1 VRHNAPLTESCSQP
15 AEPCPSFGRVY
26 EATGVQSAP
35 GMRKGRPRAA
45 RRPSASRAPQFGI
58 KCAVE
63 PPSGGLPGAARP
75 RRNRRG
81 GAQRQAL
88 TDTPQVTPQV
98 CRKDLVLDSRRSF
111 HLYGATSMGYT
122 PPYTLT
128 PSIVRLLADAAEAIG
143 RLMGEQERIAPR
155 LRKENRIRTIQAT
168 LQIEQNTFS
177 VEQVTAILEGKR
189 VKGTQREIL
198 EVKNAS
204 YAYEKLP
211 SWNPASRKDFLDA
224 HRVLMEGLVERPG
237 RFRSGGVGVIQGT
250 RVVHMAPPAMR
261 VPALVDDLL
270 DWSGKTKEH
279 PLVASCVLH
288 YELEFIHPFA
298 DGNGRLGRLWQ
309 TLALSK
315 WKSVFADLPLESVV
329 RDHQESYYASLGA
342 SDKAADCSPFIEF
355 LLGAILQ
362 AVTPQVAPQVT
373 PQVAALL
380 KALGAKEWDRA
391 RLQEKL
397 GLSDRKSF
405 RALYLAPAMEQGL
418 VEFTLPEKPNSRLQK
433 YRVTSA
439 GRAALR

>member
-1 VRHNAPLTESCSQP
+1 
-15 AEPCPSFGRVY
+15 
-26 EATGVQSAP
+26 
-35 GMRKGRPRAA
+35 
-45 RRPSASRAPQFGI
+45 
-58 KCAVE
+58 
-63 PPSGGLPGAARP
+63 
-75 RRNRRG
+75 
-81 GAQRQAL
+81 
-88 TDTPQVTPQV
+88 
-98 CRKDLVLDSRRSF
+98 
-111 HLYGATSMGYT
+111 MGYT

-128 PSIVRLLADAAEAIG
+128 PTIVRLLADAAEAVG
-143 RLMGEQERIAPR
+143 RLMGEQERVAPR

-189 VKGTQREIL
+189 VRGSQREIL

-204 YAYEKLP
+204 NAYENL
-211 SWNPASRKDFLDA
+211 SNWNPASRKDLLEA
-224 HRVLMEGLVERPG
+224 HRVLMEGLVECPG
-237 RFRSGGVGVIQGT
+237 RFRSKGVGVVQGS

-270 DWSGKTKEH
+270 EWSKKTKEH

-315 WKSVFADLPLESVV
+315 WKPVFADLPLESVV
-329 RDHQESYYASLGA
+329 RDHQESYYASLGV
-342 SDKAADCSPFIEF
+342 SDKAADCAPFIEF
-355 LLGAILQ
+355 MLRAIVQTL
-362 AVTPQVAPQVT
+362 TPQVAPQVT

-380 KALGAKEWDRA
+380 KAIGSRELDRA
-391 RLQEKL
+391 HLQEKL

-418 VEFTLPEKPNSRLQK
+418 VEFTLPDKPNSRLQK
-433 YRVTSA
+433 YRATAA
-439 GRAALR
+439 GKAVSR